1 MNVDG
6 VNASNGN
13 AYGQQKPHPKDEGA
27 EQTTALDPVV
37 EDAPGDDES
46 SRGVIRLLQE
56 GHFKG
61 VADVRLRINFFDELA
76 AIEAGQLKAA
86 AEGQI
91 QGVLEAIGT
100 PNELLQAAGEPAGD
114 EGGAL
119 LGLQD
124 AFVEAVNNAKDE
136 FMGAEM
142 PSKDGLIEALNSALG
157 TFIEGLWEIYG
168 PELEVMEEEAPASEG
183 EGTEP
188 AAESA
193 AGGGEQTFDTQGVGV
208 ESGVL
213 FEPAPETAPAP
224 SSEGWLESY
233 IEALKAAFEGAMGE
247 LEAALGGV
255 EVLPELSEAS
265 GKGVAYEKFL
275 LIYNEMRGSEE
286 GSEWPDGAEAVNA
299 TA

>member
-37 EDAPGDDES
+37 EDAHSDDES

-86 AEGQI
+86 TEGKI
-91 QGVLEAIGT
+91 DGVIEALGT
-100 PNELLQAAGEPAGD
+100 PDELLQAFGEPAGD
-114 EGGAL
+114 EGEAL

-124 AFVEAVNNAKDE
+124 AFVEAVNIAE
-136 FMGAEM
+136 EGFMGAEV
-142 PSKDGLIEALNSALG
+142 PSKDVLIEALNSAFG
-157 TFIEGLWEIYG
+157 AFIEGLWEIYG
-168 PELEVMEEEAPASEG
+168 PEPEAMEEEAPASEG
-183 EGTEP
+183 ENEEP
-188 AAESA
+188 AAE
-193 AGGGEQTFDTQGVGV
+193 GTVGGIDGGEWKSDTEGVGE

-213 FEPAPETAPAP
+213 SEPAPSMEEA
-224 SSEGWLESY
+224 LESY
-233 IEALKAAFEGAMGE
+233 ISGLKAAFEAAMGE
-247 LEAALGGV
+247 LEDALVGV
-255 EVLPELSEAS
+255 AVLPELSEAS

-275 LIYNEMRGSEE
+275 VIYNEMRGSEE